1 MKVALV
7 TGGSRGIGRAIC
19 EELHKR
25 GYYVLINYV
34 SNDAAAQDCLSA
46 IEGQG
51 ELLKFDV
58 ASPEAVKAALEG
70 WQQAHPE
77 EYITT
82 PASAGTI
89 FSSGWSPRSG
99 AGCWI
104 PTSIPGTM

>member
-19 EELHKR
+19 EELHRR

-58 ASPEAVKAALEG
+58 ASPEAVKAALE
-70 WQQAHPE
+70 
-77 EYITT
+77 
-82 PASAGTI
+82 AGSRPI
-89 FSSGWSPRSG
+89 RKN
-99 AGCWI
+99 I
-104 PTSIPGTM
+104 